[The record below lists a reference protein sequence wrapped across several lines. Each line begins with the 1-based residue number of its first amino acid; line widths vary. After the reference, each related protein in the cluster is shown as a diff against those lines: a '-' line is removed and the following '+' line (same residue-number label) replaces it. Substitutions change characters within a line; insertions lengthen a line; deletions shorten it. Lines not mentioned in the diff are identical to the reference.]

1 MCIALSFFITI
12 FRLAIPAFFRFT
24 DYNILTVCQS
34 ENGQI
39 ERELFRNSS
48 GFRFNVSFV
57 DWASF
62 FSLNLSLRRRL
73 ISPIYCKSIATVTL
87 HHIDNGVLQVM
98 CEVMER
104 VSTADFLGF

>member
-1 MCIALSFFITI
+1 MVRLRESCSETVVGLDLMLALSTG
-12 FRLAIPAFFRFT
+12 RL
-24 DYNILTVCQS
+24 
-34 ENGQI
+34 
-39 ERELFRNSS
+39 
-48 GFRFNVSFV
+48 
-57 DWASF
+57 F